1 MSNRKETLLLKK
13 YLKEM
18 EELLKTKNL
27 TNEIIAEAI
36 SKLHKDTLNE
46 ILFIRRAVNDIQEKL
61 KK

>member
-18 EELLKTKNL
+18 EELLNTKKL
-27 TNEIIAEAI
+27 TNEILAEAI
-36 SKLHKDTLNE
+36 IKMHKDTLNE

-61 KK
+61 